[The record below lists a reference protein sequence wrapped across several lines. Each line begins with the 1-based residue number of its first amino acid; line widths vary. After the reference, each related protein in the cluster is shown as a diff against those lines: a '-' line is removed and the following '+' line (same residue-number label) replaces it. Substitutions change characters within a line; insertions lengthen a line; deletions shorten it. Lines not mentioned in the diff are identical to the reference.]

1 MSPDGNSK
9 SPALRIYSAL
19 IAFSAF
25 ATTILLVPRVFLN
38 FKNQYFLTHVE
49 GVWLACAYDF
59 LHGVFYRPLLGPL
72 GYGGTRYFPLYFV
85 FTGWLSKPLGSLET
99 AGIALSGACVVLTLV
114 AVFLLLRRMNVSA
127 LLSVAAV
134 VGILSVASTQQ
145 ALLGAKGD
153 SLAAAANLWGLV
165 VCAGSNFRR
174 RAICLAAGL
183 FTLAFATKV
192 TTVFGVA
199 AVFVAWLLAK
209 RTKEAFE
216 LAIATGVGY
225 AAVLAAMYVGRG
237 GRVFAIFRACAG
249 GGGSLSYTVQA
260 PIHLLSKALDVDP
273 VFLFFLIPAFAFGLQ
288 YFLQNKTDLWPIYFA
303 FVLAVTTVIFGSLG
317 IGINHLFDLQV
328 ASVIL
333 LAVAI
338 SRIAALTEIGFGILA
353 AALIVSL
360 VPTLQGL
367 HGDLTRPS
375 FRNDA
380 DEVLLRLHGDNR
392 PILAENPLVVV
403 KSGKSPYLLDPFMF
417 RILAM
422 KQPALATDLW
432 DKMKHRSFAAIV
444 LQRDPATAEG
454 KEWYTSTHFGGE
466 FLKDLDENYSYGF
479 TVGKI
484 IVYQPKVSP

>member
-9 SPALRIYSAL
+9 TPAIRIYSAL
-19 IAFSAF
+19 IVF
-25 ATTILLVPRVFLN
+25 ASIAMSVLLVPRIVLN

-49 GVWLACAYDF
+49 GAWLACAYDF
-59 LHGVFYRPLLGPL
+59 LHGVFYRPLFGPL

-85 FTGWLSKPLGSLET
+85 LTGWLSKPLGSLET
-99 AGIALSGACVVLTLV
+99 AGIALSGGCVVLTLI
-114 AVFLLLRRMNVSA
+114 AVFVLLRRMNVSA

-134 VGILSVASTQQ
+134 AAILSVASTQQ

-153 SLAAAANLWGLV
+153 SLASAANLWGVV
-165 VCAGSNFRR
+165 VCTSSNFRR
-174 RAICLAAGL
+174 RAIYLGAAL
-183 FTLAFATKV
+183 FTLAFATKL

-199 AVFVAWLLAK
+199 AVFVAWLLAR
-209 RTKEAFE
+209 RTKEALE

-225 AAVLAAMYVGRG
+225 AVVLGAMYAGSG

-249 GGGSLSYTVQA
+249 GGGSLSYTLQG
-260 PIHLLSKALDVDP
+260 PIHLLSKAFDVDP
-273 VFLFFLIPAFAFGLQ
+273 GFLLFLIPAFAFGLQ
-288 YFLQNKTDLWPIYFA
+288 YFLQNKLDVWPIYFA

-328 ASVIL
+328 ASVIVL
-333 LAVAI
+333 TIAI
-338 SRIAALTEIGFGILA
+338 SRIATLTEIGTGILA
-353 AALIVSL
+353 ASL
-360 VPTLQGL
+360 VVGIVPTSQGL
-367 HGDLTRPS
+367 HSDLTRAS

-380 DEVLLRLHGDNR
+380 DEVLLRLHGDTR
-392 PILAENPLVVV
+392 PILAENPLIVI

-422 KQPALATDLW
+422 KQPALANDLW

-454 KEWYTSTHFGGE
+454 KDWYTSTHFGGE

-484 IVYQPKVSP
+484 IVYQPKVSQ